1 VRQISAAWSQKS
13 PHNFSRR
20 RTSHHIWRGFTRDR
34 CRAGRIPARNRS
46 ARRTIEMAAMIS
58 TSSFAGARVAP
69 AKPVAAVR
77 RRADRST
84 GHIDRF
90 AR

>member
-1 VRQISAAWSQKS
+1 
-13 PHNFSRR
+13 
-20 RTSHHIWRGFTRDR
+20 
-34 CRAGRIPARNRS
+34 
-46 ARRTIEMAAMIS
+46 MAAMIS

-77 RRADRST
+77 RRADRSIR
-84 GHIDRF
+84 HIDRF